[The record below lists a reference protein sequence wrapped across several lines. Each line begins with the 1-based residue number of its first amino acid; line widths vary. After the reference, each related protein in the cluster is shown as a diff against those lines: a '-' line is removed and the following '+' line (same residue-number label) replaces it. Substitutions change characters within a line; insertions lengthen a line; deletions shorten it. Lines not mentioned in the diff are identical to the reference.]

1 MARAVTSL
9 LYEQDLKRQLGLISS
24 EVDAPVPAS
33 APDEARAA
41 VRGRFS
47 VLPLRDGLYL
57 HMSDTVQVRDH
68 VSSRLLNAGLKL
80 ILVIGGQAD
89 MTYGSQRFRLG
100 AGWPPP
106 ETVAIQAVA
115 VNLRQATQCVRRGV
129 AGRHT
134 RAISLTV
141 EPTWIGSGS
150 DRIGA
155 DRWPA
160 VQRFLDTHLATC
172 VWQPST
178 RILSLAEQMLC
189 VSEQDDPIQ
198 KLYLESRAIEIVC
211 EAFRQ
216 IAAQVTERP
225 CTGISLREQKRLVAI
240 RAWLDSGEADR
251 LQVGDIAR
259 RFGMSASTL
268 QRYFRQSYGKSV
280 SEYLRNSRM
289 ERARHALESEAVSV
303 AQAAAIAGYASAT
316 NFATAMRKRYGLKP
330 SQLKARL

>member
-24 EVDAPVPAS
+24 EVEAPAS
-33 APDEARAA
+33 VLRAVDEAA

-47 VLPLRDGLYL
+47 VLSLRDGLYL

-80 ILVIGGQAD
+80 VLVIDGQAD

-100 AGWPPP
+100 DGWQQP
-106 ETVAIQAVA
+106 ETAVVRAIA

-129 AGRHT
+129 TGRHT

-141 EPTWIGSGS
+141 EPAWIGTDS

-155 DRWPA
+155 DRWPV

-172 VWQPST
+172 IWQPSA
-178 RILSLAEQMLC
+178 RILALAGQMLC

-216 IAAQVTERP
+216 IASRTEERP
-225 CTGISLREQKRLVAI
+225 CAGIALREQKRLAVI
-240 RAWLDSGEADR
+240 REWLDSGEADH
-251 LQVGDIAR
+251 LLVGDIAR

-280 SEYLRNSRM
+280 FDYLRSSRM
-289 ERARHALESEAVSV
+289 ERARRALESEAISV

-316 NFATAMRKRYGLKP
+316 NFATAMRKRYGLRP
-330 SQLKARL
+330 SQLKARI